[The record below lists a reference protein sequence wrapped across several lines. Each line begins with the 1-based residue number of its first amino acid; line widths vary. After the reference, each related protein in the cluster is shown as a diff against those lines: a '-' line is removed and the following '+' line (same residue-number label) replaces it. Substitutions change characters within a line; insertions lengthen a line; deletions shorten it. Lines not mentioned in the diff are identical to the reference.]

1 MLLRISLYAS
11 TSLLWADRL
20 LFFYVHRTLTKP
32 VELLTCLKSIKE
44 HAFVTSEYPV
54 ILTLEDHLS
63 PDLQAVVA
71 KVNSCFT
78 EEIRNPL
85 QRITHRI
92 AIE

>member
-1 MLLRISLYAS
+1 MFVFLVVGLIDDYS
-11 TSLLWADRL
+11 
-20 LFFYVHRTLTKP
+20 HRTLTKP

-54 ILTLEDHLS
+54 VLTLEDHLS

-78 EEIRNPL
+78 ENKNK
-85 QRITHRI
+85 
-92 AIE
+92 